1 MLKRAA
7 FPLIPQ
13 CSEAEQAQSRAI
25 WALINPLMPLAS
37 TNATKSRR
45 RLSRA
50 RRENPNALSNAI

>member
-25 WALINPLMPLAS
+25 WALINPLMPL
-37 TNATKSRR
+37 TRR